1 MDEII
6 EMLRSVGLSVS
17 YNNKNKNITINNT
30 RQEIC
35 RVWEGVLEKIA
46 AMEGMEFESTHGSF
60 YDRINSGY
68 SHFMINEGV
77 TPDDKRDYSDIFP
90 GATLVD
96 VIPKQKAYVQYGTIL
111 SDDEVSAV
119 AAEFFPEEDVML
131 YFLHNDKEVLTVER
145 KEGKIYYF
153 NDRRAGPSKT
163 PDMDLGEWLD
173 H

>member
-6 EMLRSVGLSVS
+6 EVLTSAGLSAS
-17 YNNKNKNITINNT
+17 YNNKKVTLNNT

-35 RVWEGVLEKIA
+35 RVWEGVLSANITS
-46 AMEGMEFESTHGSF
+46 MEGLEFESILGTF
-60 YDRINSGY
+60 YDRIECGY
-68 SHFMINEGV
+68 SSFLVNEGGA
-77 TPDDKRDYSDIFP
+77 TEDDQRDYSFP

-96 VIPKQKAYVQYGTIL
+96 AIPEQEMYIQHTTIL
-111 SDDEVSAV
+111 SDNEVNAV
-119 AAEFFPEEDVML
+119 VDVFFPGKNVMV
-131 YFLHNDKEVLTVER
+131 YFLHNGKEVLTVER
-145 KEGKIYYF
+145 TEGKIYYF

>member
-6 EMLRSVGLSVS
+6 EMLTRVGLCVS
-17 YNNKNKNITINNT
+17 RKNKKVTLNNT

-35 RVWEGVLEKIA
+35 RVWEGVLGNIE
-46 AMEGMEFESTHGSF
+46 AMEGMEFESNHGTF
-60 YDRINSGY
+60 YDRIYSGC

-77 TPDDKRDYSDIFP
+77 TPDDKRDYSDMFP

-96 VIPKQKAYVQYGTIL
+96 VIPEQEMYIQYDSML
-111 SDDEVSAV
+111 SDDEVNAV
-119 AAEFFPEEDVML
+119 VDAFFPEEDVML

-145 KEGKIYYF
+145 TEGKVYYF
-153 NDRRAGPSKT
+153 NDRRKGPSKA

>member
-6 EMLRSVGLSVS
+6 EMLTSAGLSVS
-17 YNNKNKNITINNT
+17 RKNKNITINNT

-35 RVWEGVLEKIA
+35 RVWEGVLGNIE
-46 AMEGMEFESTHGSF
+46 AMEGFEFESNHGTF
-60 YDRINSGY
+60 YDRIYSGC

-77 TPDDKRDYSDIFP
+77 TPDDKRDYSDMFP

-96 VIPKQKAYVQYGTIL
+96 VIPEQEAYVHYGTIL
-111 SDDEVSAV
+111 SDNEINNVVDA
-119 AAEFFPEEDVML
+119 FFPGKNVMV
-131 YFLHNDKEVLTVER
+131 YFLHNGKEVLTVER
-145 KEGKIYYF
+145 TEGKIYYF
-153 NDRRAGPSKT
+153 NDRRAGPSKV

>member
-6 EMLRSVGLSVS
+6 EMLTSAGLSVS
-17 YNNKNKNITINNT
+17 RKNKNITINNT

-35 RVWEGVLEKIA
+35 RVWEGVLGNIE
-46 AMEGMEFESTHGSF
+46 AMEGMEFESSRGTF
-60 YDRINSGY
+60 YDRIYSGC

-77 TPDDKRDYSDIFP
+77 TPDDKKDYSNIFP

-96 VIPKQKAYVQYGTIL
+96 AIPEQEMYIQYDSVM
-111 SDDEVSAV
+111 SDDEVNDIVSA
-119 AAEFFPEEDVML
+119 FFPEKDVMV
-131 YFLHNDKEVLTVER
+131 YFLHSGKEVLTVER
-145 KEGKIYYF
+145 TEGKIYYF
-153 NDRRAGPSKT
+153 NDRRAGPSKV